1 MHWLLACLCNSRIV
15 QPAHAGEGPSWPL
28 LLLWGGLLGV
38 AAAGVLFWLVRRRG
52 RPSTAGTPVDG
63 YRRPTGTFIPWPDAG
78 VSDDLVG
85 GSPSSIAAE
94 PGPARI
100 ARTRSDRQPA
110 ETGVED

>member
-28 LLLWGGLLGV
+28 LLLWGGLLAV
-38 AAAGVLFWLVRRRG
+38 AAAGALFWLVRRRG
-52 RPSTAGTPVDG
+52 RPSTGGAPVDG
-63 YRRPTGTFIPWPDAG
+63 YRRPTGTFIPWPGAG
-78 VSDDLVG
+78 VSDDPVG
-85 GSPSSIAAE
+85 GSPSSMAAE
-94 PGPARI
+94 AGPARV